1 MGAAC
6 VPNIRVC
13 GEGRGWDSAPVHYIL
28 LLYSQSYPLL
38 NITWLHIVFTDVTV
52 PTFTAWHG
60 TCQRRAARKS
70 SWPGGVRYDH
80 GAGRGWR
87 GRGAPAVCSPAAADV
102 CYWFCWVR
110 RTSDSSTTTHS
121 FLHHA
126 TKTQQQL
133 NLETVGWPHQQRA
146 HCEGH
151 SLGGGSVRA
160 VRGGWEEVTGG
171 AETGW
176 ELVLQKVPSEGS

>member
-6 VPNIRVC
+6 VPNIRLC
-13 GEGRGWDSAPVHYIL
+13 GGVERVY
-28 LLYSQSYPLL
+28 YYL
-38 NITWLHIVFTDVTV
+38 NITWLHIVFRDVTV

-60 TCQRRAARKS
+60 TCQQRRAARKS
-70 SWPGGVRYDH
+70 SWPGGVRYGH

-133 NLETVGWPHQQRA
+133 NLETVGFAPAAGTLRGAQSGWRECPGS
-146 HCEGH
+146 EGRM
-151 SLGGGSVRA
+151 GGGDGRCWDWVRTSA
-160 VRGGWEEVTGG
+160 SKSFIRRFVIT
-171 AETGW
+171 
-176 ELVLQKVPSEGS
+176 